1 MRASVPH
8 AVSGCALHRVID
20 ALLADGYDCGQFN
33 L

>member
-1 MRASVPH
+1 MRASGPH